1 MASSAQKTKETH
13 GPWLWPLILVL
24 AGVILLLDN
33 FLLLGDFETWKL
45 LPLLLVIVGTQILLR
60 GDLLPSVESR
70 TFGITRGSVESA
82 TLEISSGE
90 LDVEIRPL
98 QRQERLIAGQFA
110 ANSRPYLQVQDSYA
124 HLKMERR
131 RTPWYSFS
139 DWQVSLAHNLPWQ
152 VLISSWLGQAHLD
165 LSDIIIQNLIVGTGF
180 GEIRV
185 IAPPEALG
193 EIYLQSALGNIFVT
207 TPAGY
212 NTQIAVEGGWL
223 FRVHHDKYRYDNP
236 EPNIFVATDII
247 EDAPLVVIR
256 IRGTFGDAY
265 LS

>member
-1 MASSAQKTKETH
+1 MASSAQKTKQTH
-13 GPWLWPLILVL
+13 GPWLWPLILVIV
-24 AGVILLLDN
+24 GVILLLDN
-33 FLLLGDFETWKL
+33 FLLLGDFEAWKL
-45 LPLLLVIVGTQILLR
+45 LPLLLVIAGAQVLLR
-60 GDLLPSVESR
+60 GDLLPSSESH

-90 LDVEIRPL
+90 IDVDIRPL
-98 QRQERLIAGQFA
+98 QREERLIAGQYA
-110 ANSRPYLQVQDSYA
+110 ANSRPYLQVQDNYA

-139 DWQVSLAHNLPWQ
+139 DWHVSLAHNLPWQ

-165 LSDIIIQNLIVGTGF
+165 LSDLIIQDLVVGTGF
-180 GEIRV
+180 GEIRL

-207 TPAGY
+207 TPDGY
-212 NTQIAVEGGWL
+212 NTQIITEGGWL
-223 FRVHHDKYRYDNP
+223 FRVHHDEDRYENP
-236 EPNIFVATDII
+236 EPNTYVATDAA